1 MRNHTD
7 GLRNVLFRQPD
18 FNRVL
23 ENMNH
28 YISWNN
34 LKKRLQIGQIIE
46 GIVLQ
51 HEPFGI
57 FVDVGY
63 DYQGIVQITDFKDSG
78 VMTLDQY
85 PDIGQRVSAVILGFK
100 ESGQQIWLGMK
111 PSQLNQLLPCQRD

>member
-1 MRNHTD
+1 M
-7 GLRNVLFRQPD
+7 
-18 FNRVL
+18 L
-23 ENMNH
+23 ENMNSA
-28 YISWNN
+28 ISWNHLKN
-34 LKKRLQIGQIIE
+34 LLHVGQIVE

-63 DYQGIVQITDFKDSG
+63 AYKGIVQITDFKDSG
-78 VMTLDQY
+78 VMTSDEY

-111 PSQLNQLLPCQRD
+111 PSQLNPTL